1 MQNHKNQNNTVES
14 DILKLK
20 KDYTFDAFWNEDLK
34 IYKCTYKFVGMPAT
48 KECCFTYTT
57 KKDEVVLWGNNSY
70 LMDEKSDIET
80 YVFFLEYH
88 FQLQNHKNQNNTVES
103 QREILKWL

>member
-1 MQNHKNQNNTVES
+1 
-14 DILKLK
+14 
-20 KDYTFDAFWNEDLK
+20 
-34 IYKCTYKFVGMPAT
+34 MPAT

-80 YVFFLEYH
+80 YVFWFNPSNIVDIYFVGEMDDAFETRIKFYEDMG
-88 FQLQNHKNQNNTVES
+88 FKKEVSGQVEL
-103 QREILKWL
+103 LKKK